1 MHSAVAKS
9 DILFLRTH
17 EQVMGDLH
25 LQMNSDFGGFLT
37 RIKGS

>member
-1 MHSAVAKS
+1 MTLRSCEIRYA
-9 DILFLRTH
+9 FLRTY

-25 LQMNSDFGGFLT
+25 LQMNSDFGGFRT